1 MSIKMNDHDL
11 TDEKKKELEKLSEN
25 LIPFEHELVDQTESL
40 EEKISD
46 LESTI
51 EDLETDV
58 ENEKERADIA
68 VDEADQAR
76 KDHEFL
82 ENRVNEV
89 ISWLSS
95 LKKDQSIEDII
106 EQLEW
111 ALIPRSE
118 AEESDDET

>member
-1 MSIKMNDHDL
+1 MSIKMNDHEL

-89 ISWLSS
+89 ISWL
-95 LKKDQSIEDII
+95 DNREANVAIEDII
-106 EQLEW
+106 KQLEW

-118 AEESDDET
+118 AEEDEYET

>member
-1 MSIKMNDHDL
+1 MNDHDL

-89 ISWLSS
+89 ISWLGNV
-95 LKKDQSIEDII
+95 KKDQSIEDII

-111 ALIPRSE
+111 ALKPRSE